1 MVSTAHTDSTLPT
14 RMNARR
20 APRRVRASEAPG
32 GCISRGTRGS
42 VSRMYGRA
50 KPKPRLPSPSGSG
63 PKPAVRSSSLTKMA
77 RVSQPPGSSRS
88 ARAGGTTI
96 GRGDNDLRTACGG
109 TPLDQECKVSS
120 IYKGAGPA
128 KANTHRHTTRRGAN
142 ACSRDQGRGR
152 GDSGP
157 IPTAPGHPGTAGDL
171 VEERA
176 SRRTKG
182 YERATNWIFFR
193 LRPPQ
198 HHCFTLYTTECR
210 LPICGH
216 GLQPLFVF
224 HHQRTLRCSHRTWEP
239 DPIDRSPFHSRGGP
253 TSAGRILSIA

>member
-1 MVSTAHTDSTLPT
+1 MPMVSTAHTDSTLPT

-176 SRRTKG
+176 SRRTKDMK
-182 YERATNWIFFR
+182 
-193 LRPPQ
+193 
-198 HHCFTLYTTECR
+198 
-210 LPICGH
+210 
-216 GLQPLFVF
+216 GLQTRDIFPPKATTTSL
-224 HHQRTLRCSHRTWEP
+224 LYPIYHRVPAP
-239 DPIDRSPFHSRGGP
+239 DMWAWWTHGGRS
-253 TSAGRILSIA
+253 AK